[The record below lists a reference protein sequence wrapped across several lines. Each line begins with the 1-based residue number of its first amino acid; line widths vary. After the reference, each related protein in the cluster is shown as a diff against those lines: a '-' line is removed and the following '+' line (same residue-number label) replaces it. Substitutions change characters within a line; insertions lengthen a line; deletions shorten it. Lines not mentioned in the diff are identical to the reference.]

1 MKKSKNS
8 EYFVKFKNFNFSTLS
23 IFNNSPNNTEIGF
36 RKDRSLS
43 LSNLGPNLY
52 IPTSTIDYHP
62 KNNTNKIKKE
72 ITFLER
78 RISEVPLKHFYYG
91 FTNRPIINTNKSEYD
106 FSCKNLIMTSPTN
119 RLLVSSRN
127 YNDKKEKNQD
137 FQRTIVEQKLK
148 KDFFMYNRKKNE
160 DFNNYM
166 KELSVFIKKRQ
177 NKLKNEI

>member
-1 MKKSKNS
+1 
-8 EYFVKFKNFNFSTLS
+8 
-23 IFNNSPNNTEIGF
+23 
-36 RKDRSLS
+36 
-43 LSNLGPNLY
+43 
-52 IPTSTIDYHP
+52 
-62 KNNTNKIKKE
+62 
-72 ITFLER
+72 
-78 RISEVPLKHFYYG
+78 
-91 FTNRPIINTNKSEYD
+91 
-106 FSCKNLIMTSPTN
+106 MTSPTN